1 MIENPEIRAKIL
13 DWQKRY
19 NIQDGDP
26 AIALLELIEFIGPMR
41 ASSPGESGEYRT
53 QLPAAAT
60 PISAQVDVSSEA
72 LAEAMKT
79 ALLPVIERM
88 SYQAQ
93 EMQQKLERIDFDKF
107 VKQIETYHEGID
119 YCTKKLDVVKK
130 ETDALVI
137 RVDKVGSQIKPI
149 TRGAVITLCIFFA
162 VLGAIVSRLLGW

>member
-41 ASSPGESGEYRT
+41 GSAPAEPGEHRA
-53 QLPAAAT
+53 PASAA
-60 PISAQVDVSSEA
+60 PVSAHVDVSSEA

-93 EMQQKLERIDFDKF
+93 EMQQKLELIDFDKF
-107 VKQIETYHEGID
+107 VKQIEAYHEGID

-162 VLGAIVSRLLGW
+162 VFGAIASRLLGW

>member
-1 MIENPEIRAKIL
+1 MIENPELRAKIL

-26 AIALLELIEFIGPMR
+26 AIALLELVEFIGHTSSGAAPAPR
-41 ASSPGESGEYRT
+41 ASEPVER
-53 QLPAAAT
+53 PVVAT
-60 PISAQVDVSSEA
+60 AQISSDS

-79 ALLPVIERM
+79 GFLPVIERM

-93 EMQQKLERIDFDKF
+93 ELHQKLEQIDFEKF

-130 ETDALVI
+130 ETDALIVRADKAAAQI
-137 RVDKVGSQIKPI
+137 RPI
-149 TRGAVITLCIFFA
+149 TFGAVITLMA
-162 VLGAIVSRLLGW
+162 AAAIVGAVVVKLWF

>member
-1 MIENPEIRAKIL
+1 MIENPELRAKIL

-41 ASSPGESGEYRT
+41 SSGAAEPGEYRA
-53 QLPAAAT
+53 PAQVA
-60 PISAQVDVSSEA
+60 PISAQVDVSSES

-93 EMQQKLERIDFDKF
+93 EMQQKLEHIDFDKF

-162 VLGAIVSRLLGW
+162 VLGAIASRLLSW

>member
-26 AIALLELIEFIGPMR
+26 AIALLELIDFIGPMR
-41 ASSPGESGEYRT
+41 GSAPVDSGEYRA
-53 QLPAAAT
+53 PVSAA

-93 EMQQKLERIDFDKF
+93 EMQQKLEHIDFDKF

-162 VLGAIVSRLLGW
+162 VLGAIASRLFSW

>member
-41 ASSPGESGEYRT
+41 GSAAPAEAGEYR
-53 QLPAAAT
+53 AAPVSAA
-60 PISAQVDVSSEA
+60 PISANVDVSSES

-93 EMQQKLERIDFDKF
+93 EMQQKLEHIDFDKF
-107 VKQIETYHEGID
+107 VKQIEAYHEGID

-149 TRGAVITLCIFFA
+149 TRGAVVTLCIFFA
-162 VLGAIVSRLLGW
+162 VLGAIVSRLLVL

>member
-1 MIENPEIRAKIL
+1 MIENPELRAKIL

-26 AIALLELIEFIGPMR
+26 AIALLELIEFVGPMR
-41 ASSPGESGEYRT
+41 SSGPAEPGEYRA
-53 QLPAAAT
+53 PAA
-60 PISAQVDVSSEA
+60 PISAQVDVSSES

-93 EMQQKLERIDFDKF
+93 EMQQKLEHIDFDKF

-149 TRGAVITLCIFFA
+149 TRGAVITLCLFFA
-162 VLGAIVSRLLGW
+162 ILGAIASRLLGL